1 MNAKR
6 IRNVGIYLRV
16 STSDQT
22 TRNQRRELKEVAE
35 RNGWNVVKYFEDA
48 GISGSKGRE
57 QRPGYD
63 AMLKAIA
70 RREIDMVAAWSVDRL
85 GRSLKNLIDFL
96 SDLKAK
102 RCDLYLHQQGL
113 DTSTPSGEA
122 MFGMLGIFA
131 KFERAMIQE
140 RVKAGLQR
148 AKAEGK
154 KLGRRKGSRGKK
166 VLKLEA
172 KARELLAKGTGIG
185 KVAREIGLGVGTVH
199 RIKRSMVRLCTEPR
213 GSDGGI

>member
-1 MNAKR
+1 MNAAKR

-35 RNGWNVVKYFEDA
+35 RNGWNIVQFFEDA
-48 GISGSKGRE
+48 ASGAKGRE
-57 QRPGYD
+57 HRPGYD

-85 GRSLKNLIDFL
+85 GRSLKGLIDFL

-131 KFERAMIQE
+131 QFERAIIQE

-154 KLGRRKGSRGKK
+154 KLGRRQGSRGKK

-172 KARELLAKGTGIG
+172 KAREELAKGTGIG
-185 KVAREIGLGVGTVH
+185 KVAKLVGLGVGTVH
-199 RIKRSMVRLCTEPR
+199 RIKREMTRQ
-213 GSDGGI
+213 